1 MTGVADGAAL
11 GFLKTGDLVLFAGR
25 GLAHGLARWFGRS
38 FWSHVALV
46 LRTSD
51 DPEPRLWEALSAGA
65 RRGTAV
71 APLAARI
78 AAARGR
84 VSVRCLNRAL
94 GGAQCERL
102 EGLRRELDER
112 APSKRGLIDLMGAA
126 DDGWLGAGPDMLG
139 DPMDGELVA
148 LAYQRLGLLD
158 DVAHGGLPAGR
169 YRPGQFAEACRLEL
183 KSGYAL
189 GPELVLRD
197 AVAASAWGG
206 ATRRAAEIPG

>member
-1 MTGVADGAAL
+1 MNGVADGAAL
-11 GFLKTGDLVLFAGR
+11 GFLKTGDIVLFAGR
-25 GLAHGLARWFGRS
+25 GLTHGLARWFGRTP
-38 FWSHVALV
+38 WSHVAMV

-51 DPEPRLWEALSAGA
+51 DAEPRLWEVIRAGA
-65 RRGTAV
+65 HRGTGV
-71 APLAARI
+71 VRLAARI
-78 AAARGR
+78 AAFRGR

-94 GGAQCERL
+94 AVGQCERL
-102 EGLRRELDER
+102 DGLRRELDER
-112 APSKRGLIDLMGAA
+112 AARRGLIDLMGAA

-158 DVAHGGLPAGR
+158 DVAHGGMPPSL
-169 YRPGQFAEACRLEL
+169 YRPGRFAEACRLEL

-197 AVAASAWGG
+197 TEAATAWND
-206 ATRRAAEIPG
+206 ARPQTAEIPG